1 MPDVQRDLTRTVL
14 AVLFIGGLIGV
25 SFWVLRPFLGALI
38 WAVMI
43 VVATWPLMRAVQTA
57 LGGRRGLAVTVMTLV
72 LLLLLILPFSAAIG
86 TIVANVDVIAE
97 WTKTLSEFKVPPPP
111 SWLAGLPVVGE
122 HATQLWQEVAA
133 QGVEA
138 LAAKAAPY
146 AGDLTKWFVSHVGSV
161 GVVFIQFLLI
171 VVIAAILYA
180 HGEYAA
186 DWVRRFGGRLAGVS
200 GEAAVRLSAQAIRG
214 VALGVVV
221 TALVQALLGGLGL
234 LIAGVPF
241 AAILTAVMFML
252 SVAQIGAAPV
262 LVVAVVWLFWNDAA
276 GWGTFLLAVTVV
288 VGTLDNVLRPILIKK
303 GADLPLLLIFAGVI
317 GGLIA
322 FGLIGIFI
330 GPMVL
335 AVGYTLLSA
344 WIEQGESIRR
354 APTPLAMAVKRK
366 KNTRTP

>member
-1 MPDVQRDLTRTVL
+1 MPDIQRDLTRTVL
-14 AVLFIGGLIGV
+14 AILFIGGLIVV
-25 SFWVLRPFLGALI
+25 SFWVLRPFLAALI

-43 VVATWPLMRAVQTA
+43 VVATWPLMRMVQTA
-57 LGGRRGLAVTVMTLV
+57 LGGRRGLAVTAMTLV
-72 LLLLLILPFSAAIG
+72 LLLLLIVPFSAAIG

-97 WTKTLSEFKVPPPP
+97 WTKALSEFKVPPPP

-122 HATQLWQEVAA
+122 RAMQMWQEAATQGTESLI
-133 QGVEA
+133 
-138 LAAKAAPY
+138 AKAAPY
-146 AGDLTKWFVSHVGSV
+146 THELTKWFVSQVGSF
-161 GVVFIQFLLI
+161 GAMFIQFLLT

-186 DWVRRFGGRLAGVS
+186 DWMRRFGWRLAGAS
-200 GEAAVRLSAQAIRG
+200 GEAVVRLSAQAIRG

-241 AAILTAVMFML
+241 AAVLTAIMFML
-252 SVAQIGAAPV
+252 SVAQIGAVPV
-262 LVVAVVWLFWNDAA
+262 LVVAVVWLYWSGAT

-288 VGTLDNVLRPILIKK
+288 VGTLDNVLRPFLIKK

-317 GGLIA
+317 GGLIS

-335 AVGYTLLSA
+335 AVAYTLLSA
-344 WIEQGESIRR
+344 WIENGESTRR
-354 APTPLAMAVKRK
+354 APTPAVKHK
-366 KNTRTP
+366 VKTRMP

>member
-14 AVLFIGGLIGV
+14 AVLFIGVLIGV
-25 SFWVLRPFLGALI
+25 SFWVLRPFLAALI

-57 LGGRRGLAVTVMTLV
+57 LGGRRGLAVAVMTLG
-72 LLLLLILPFSAAIG
+72 LLLLLIVPFSAAIG

-97 WTKTLSEFKVPPPP
+97 WTKALSEFKVPPPP
-111 SWLAGLPVVGE
+111 SWLVGLPVVGA
-122 HATQLWQEVAA
+122 HATQLWQEVAN
-133 QGVEA
+133 QGVEVM
-138 LAAKAAPY
+138 LAKVAPY
-146 AGDLTKWFVSHVGSV
+146 TSGLTKWFVAEVGSF
-161 GVVFIQFLLI
+161 GVVFIQFLLT

-186 DWVRRFGGRLAGVS
+186 DWMRRFGGRLAGAS

-262 LVVAVVWLFWNDAA
+262 LVVAVVWLYWSGAA
-276 GWGTFLLAVTVV
+276 VWGTFLLVVTVV
-288 VGTLDNVLRPILIKK
+288 VGTLDNVLRPFLIKK

-335 AVGYTLLSA
+335 AVAYTLLSA
-344 WIEQGESIRR
+344 WIEKGEPSRR
-354 APTPLAMAVKRK
+354 APTPAVKHK
-366 KNTRTP
+366 GKTRTP

>member
-1 MPDVQRDLTRTVL
+1 MPDIQRDLTRTVL

-25 SFWVLRPFLGALI
+25 SFWVLRPFLAALI

-43 VVATWPLMRAVQTA
+43 VVATWPLMRMVQTA

-72 LLLLLILPFSAAIG
+72 LLLLLIVPFSAAIG
-86 TIVANVDVIAE
+86 TIVANVDAIAE
-97 WTKTLSEFKVPPPP
+97 WTKVLSEFKVPPPP
-111 SWLAGLPVVGE
+111 PWLAGLPVVGE
-122 HATQLWQEVAA
+122 RAMQMWQEAAA
-133 QGVEA
+133 QGAEA
-138 LAAKAAPY
+138 LIAKATPY
-146 AGDLTKWFVSHVGSV
+146 THELTKWFVSHVGSF
-161 GVVFIQFLLI
+161 GAMFIQFLLT

-186 DWVRRFGGRLAGVS
+186 DWMRRFGARLAGAS

-241 AAILTAVMFML
+241 AAVLTAIMFML
-252 SVAQIGAAPV
+252 SVAQIGAVPV
-262 LVVAVVWLFWNDAA
+262 LIVAVVWLYWSGAA
-276 GWGTFLLAVTVV
+276 GWGTFLLVVTVV
-288 VGTLDNVLRPILIKK
+288 VGTLDNVLRPFLIKK

-317 GGLIA
+317 GGLIS

-335 AVGYTLLSA
+335 AVAYTLLSA
-344 WIEQGESIRR
+344 WIESGESIRR
-354 APTPLAMAVKRK
+354 APTPAATAVKRK
-366 KNTRTP
+366 K